1 MSNTRKLL
9 AGPALAA
16 LLAVGISGVASAA
29 PSYGY
34 ANLTFT
40 QFTLSGL
47 VDANGGLLN
56 GVSNFSAT
64 VLATDASNYPGAANG
79 GGSAGG
85 SIVTGVDVAQA
96 FSGPG
101 AAPGTNL
108 FTPQLTSSSGTR
120 GDGLITGAIAS
131 GATSNLVSE
140 GNLTFGPATAG
151 SSSGSSTTLQATFGV
166 GSGLT
171 IGLSFS
177 ASDFL
182 SAHVGQAG
190 DNATAS
196 VSASFSIQDIT
207 TAGPASYVSICD
219 TILLTCTLAGNSLA
233 LAQEA
238 PDALNASVGTLSPGS
253 PASSSS
259 PSTFYSFNAALTTGH
274 QYRLILGDNSQV
286 ILSAVPEPVSLVL
299 LGTGLIGLGLV
310 RRRRQG

>member
-9 AGPALAA
+9 AGTALAA
-16 LLAVGISGVASAA
+16 LLAVGIGGVARAA

-40 QFTLSGL
+40 NFTLSGL
-47 VDANGGLLN
+47 VDPNTGVLLP
-56 GVSNFSAT
+56 GVSGLTAT

-79 GGSAGG
+79 GGSASGN
-85 SIVTGVDVAQA
+85 IFTGVDVAQA

-101 AAPGTNL
+101 AAPAANV
-108 FTPQLTSSSGTR
+108 FTQQLTSSSGTR
-120 GDGLITGAIAS
+120 GDGLITGAIAG

-151 SSSGSSTTLQATFGV
+151 SSSGSSTSLQATFGAN
-166 GSGLT
+166 SPLK
-171 IGLSFS
+171 IGLSFF

-182 SAHVGQAG
+182 SAHVGQGG

-196 VSASFSIQDIT
+196 VSATFSIQDVT
-207 TAGPASYVSICD
+207 TSLYVSICD
-219 TILLTCTLAGNSLA
+219 TIHLSCTTAGSNLA

-238 PDALNASVGTLSPGS
+238 PGALNASVGTLSPGS

-259 PSTFYSFNAALTTGH
+259 PSTAYSFSAALTAGD
-274 QYRLILGDNSQV
+274 QYRLVLGDNSQV

>member
-16 LLAVGISGVASAA
+16 LLAVGISGGASAA

-34 ANLTFT
+34 ANLNFT
-40 QFTLSGL
+40 SFALTGL
-47 VDANGGLLN
+47 VDAQGKVLP
-56 GVSNFSAT
+56 GVSSFSAT

-101 AAPGTNL
+101 AAPGPNL

-131 GATSNLVSE
+131 GATSKLVSE

-151 SSSGSSTTLQATFGV
+151 SSSGSSTTLQATF
-166 GSGLT
+166 SASSALK

-177 ASDFL
+177 ASDSL

-196 VSASFSIQDIT
+196 VSATFSIFDIT
-207 TAGPASYVSICD
+207 THRYVSICD
-219 TILLTCTLAGNSLA
+219 TVNGTGCTIAGPSLA

-238 PDALNASVGTLSPGS
+238 PGELNVSVGTLNPAS
-253 PASSSS
+253 PASFSSIS
-259 PSTFYSFNAALTTGH
+259 KSYGFTATLAAGDT
-274 QYRLILGDNSQV
+274 YRLVLGDNSQV
-286 ILSAVPEPVSLVL
+286 ILSSVPEPVSLVL